1 MIVIPYKTDPIT
13 VGMNLNQMLEGYLP
27 VVGEKEIVVVTSK
40 IVSICQ
46 GRVKKITTPDQKRA
60 LVKAE
65 SQRYIDNDL
74 TRRYGFQ
81 LTICHDLLVPNAGI
95 DESNGN
101 GYEILW
107 PENPMESARLIWDFM
122 RTRFH
127 CTQVGVIITDSH
139 STILRY
145 GTTGIGLA
153 WCGFEP
159 LNSYIGK
166 PDIFGRKFTI
176 QQANVLDGLAAS
188 AVVTMG
194 EGSEQ
199 TPIAVIK
206 GAQNVIFTDTP
217 PTKEDEERL
226 HIPMEKDMYAP
237 LLMNAPW
244 QKGGKQ

>member
-27 VVGEKEIVVVTSK
+27 IVGEKEIVVVTSK

-46 GRVKKITTPDQKRA
+46 GRIKKITNAEDQRK
-60 LVKAE
+60 LVKEE
-65 SQRYIDNDL
+65 SQFYIDNDL

-101 GYEILW
+101 GYQILW
-107 PENPMESARLIWDFM
+107 PKNPMESARLIWDFI

-159 LNSYIGK
+159 LNSYVGK
-166 PDIFGRKFTI
+166 PDIFGRKFTV
-176 QQANVLDGLAAS
+176 QQANILDGLAAS

-206 GAQNVIFTDTP
+206 GAQNVVFTDEAP
-217 PTKEDEERL
+217 SEADAEALR
-226 HIPMEKDMYAP
+226 IPMEKDMYAP
-237 LLMNAPW
+237 ILVNAPW
-244 QKGGKQ
+244 QKGSQ